1 MDKKKSIRK
10 LKSFAPVLSAGLVIA
25 CAGVSL
31 HGYEAPVYASYTS
44 DDGEETQEE
53 VMKTT
58 AGSFDLE
65 DGVYQ
70 GTGTGYAGNIVVAVQ
85 IKDRKIVSID
95 ILESSDDAAFLNR
108 AKAVIDRII
117 ESQNLDVDTVSGAT
131 YSSKGIISAVKNALT
146 GEKDQSEPGNS
157 KESGAVAGSQ
167 TSVEKIEDAKAYK
180 DGIYYGTGTGFGGT
194 LKVKVV
200 INGGKIASIQ
210 IIEHQDG
217 SSYIQKASGLI
228 GQMIA
233 AQSTNIDTVSGATYS
248 SVGIIQAVR
257 SALSQAAVNTVS
269 DASASDNDD
278 KKNADSNDTFVT
290 GTIPY
295 DDGIY
300 YGTAEGYH
308 GDITVAVVIQDHT
321 INAILVTEQEDDET
335 FFDRAMDVVKN
346 VIKKQSTEVDTVS
359 GATYSSKGLLDAVK
373 KALEEA
379 ERVTNGEEISDV
391 AVDYAALENI
401 IAKAESLSEEDY
413 TEASWAVVQ
422 VRLSD
427 AREALKEKEQKTVDY
442 AAENLKMA
450 LNTLEKK
457 DGTKAEEDNTIYQSG
472 TYTGT
477 VLCVPDEDEDFEAY
491 QLSLKITIRE
501 DKIVSV
507 TEVKGDGDASNDS
520 YIKRAANGT
529 SSKAGVVTQ
538 IVEKG
543 TLENIDAVSGATC
556 SSKSILDACK
566 KALESAK
573 RP

>member
-1 MDKKKSIRK
+1 MDKKNSIRK
-10 LKSFAPVLSAGLVIA
+10 LKPFAPVLSAGLVIA
-25 CAGVSL
+25 CAGASL
-31 HGYEAPVYASYTS
+31 HGYEAPAYASYTS
-44 DDGEETQEE
+44 GDEEVQEE
-53 VMKTT
+53 VTNAVT
-58 AGSFDLE
+58 GSFDLE
-65 DGVYQ
+65 DGIYQ

-85 IKDRKIVSID
+85 IKDQKIVSID

-146 GEKDQSEPGNS
+146 GEKDQSKLGIS

-180 DGIYYGTGTGFGGT
+180 DGTYYGTGTGFGGT

-210 IIEHQDG
+210 IVEHQDG
-217 SSYIQKASGLI
+217 SSYIRKASSLI
-228 GQMIA
+228 EQMIA
-233 AQSTNIDTVSGATYS
+233 AQSTNVDTVSGATYS

-257 SALSQAAVNTVS
+257 NALSKAAINTG
-269 DASASDNDD
+269 ASAFASDQSDQ
-278 KKNADSNDTFVT
+278 KSEDSNSAFVT

-295 DDGIY
+295 NDGIY
-300 YGTAEGYH
+300 YGTAEGYR

-321 INAILVTEQEDDET
+321 IKAILVMEQEDDEA

-346 VIKKQSTEVDTVS
+346 VVKKQSTDVDTVS

-373 KALEEA
+373 KALKEA
-379 ERVTNGEEISDV
+379 ERVTNGEETSDA
-391 AVDYAALENI
+391 AVDYTTLEDV

-413 TEASWAVVQ
+413 TEVSWARLQ

-427 AREALKEKEQKTVDY
+427 AREALKEKEQKTVDC

-457 DGTKAEEDNTIYQSG
+457 DGTKEEEENTIYLNG

-477 VLCVPDEDEDFEAY
+477 VLCEPDEDQDFEKY

-507 TEVKGDGDASNDS
+507 TEVKGDGDPSNDS

-529 SSKAGVVTQ
+529 SSKPGVVTQ

-543 TLENIDAVSGATC
+543 TLENIDTVSGATC
-556 SSKSILDACK
+556 SSKSILEACE